1 MGKSYTEEFKEM
13 VVRDRV
19 QNGLSVIEASKK
31 YGVAHGTVCLWTD
44 QYGFLMEDAPR
55 RSEERKNKAVQE
67 YLNGREK
74 KDILADYNISGRT
87 LCRWVREHWREQEEE
102 RVQDEQPK
110 SIFKER
116 RRTVNGKKLR
126 VVYPTSSSAYVTW
139 AK

>member
-1 MGKSYTEEFKEM
+1 MGKTYTEEFKEM

-19 QNGLSVIEASKK
+19 QNGLSVKEASKK
-31 YGVAHGTVCLWTD
+31 YGVAHGSVCLWTD

-55 RSEERKNKAVQE
+55 RSEEIKNKAVQE
-67 YLNGREK
+67 YLCGRDK
-74 KDILADYNISGRT
+74 KDIIAEHNVSGRT
-87 LCRWVREHWREQEEE
+87 LYRWVHEYWREQEEKRAQE
-102 RVQDEQPK
+102 EQPN

-126 VVYPTSSSAYVTW
+126 VVYPTSASAYVTW